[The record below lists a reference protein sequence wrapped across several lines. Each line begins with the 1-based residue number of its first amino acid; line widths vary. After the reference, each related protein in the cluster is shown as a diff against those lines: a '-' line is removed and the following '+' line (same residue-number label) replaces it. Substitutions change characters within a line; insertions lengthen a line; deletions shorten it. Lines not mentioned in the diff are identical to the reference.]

1 MPANFNGSAYFNHVL
16 TFKNTDI
23 NTKRLFE
30 SISAFH
36 NRHRLDS
43 IWSKNVALLTV
54 TYLRPNASSRSVWS
68 PKMIQSAICKVSKFF
83 EGKLFALS

>member
-1 MPANFNGSAYFNHVL
+1 MPDNFNGSAYLNHVL

-23 NTKRLFE
+23 NTKRLFG

-43 IWSKNVALLTV
+43 IWSKNVSLL
-54 TYLRPNASSRSVWS
+54 L
-68 PKMIQSAICKVSKFF
+68 
-83 EGKLFALS
+83 